1 MSSPWTRWI
10 PAALVPVVAVAGVV
24 LVPMAADATPTLP
37 EKSPEQ
43 VLEFIA
49 GSADAQYSGT
59 VEQDSELGLPDLS
72 SLGSGYGGDGATGSA
87 ISAALELLTGANSA
101 RVFVGGPDTSR
112 IQVTDTL
119 AERVVIRNGAEAWT
133 YDSESN
139 AVQHVPAA
147 GSARPDTGVTETPA
161 EVATKLIAAIDS
173 STSVTVTDTA
183 RVAGRPVYQ
192 LVLTPTDDATLVGSV
207 ILSVDSESGLPLD
220 VRIFAA
226 GQTDPAF
233 SVGFS
238 SIDFGTP
245 DASLFTFTPP
255 AGATVDES
263 TVDSDNSGTKP
274 KNDDKAGPEVYGTGW
289 SSIVELPAGS
299 ATDGGATDTGDSAT
313 SGLLDQVLTPVS
325 DGRALETSLVS
336 VLLTTDGRVFVG
348 AVSLDQLQA
357 AAAQ

>member
-1 MSSPWTRWI
+1 MPSPWTRWI
-10 PAALVPVVAVAGVV
+10 PAALVPVVAIAGVV
-24 LVPMAADATPTLP
+24 LVPMAADATPTLS

-59 VEQDSELGLPDLS
+59 VEQDSQLGLPDLS
-72 SLGSGYGGDGATGSA
+72 SLGSGYRGENATDPS
-87 ISAALELLTGANSA
+87 ISAALDLLTGANSA

-139 AVQHVPAA
+139 AVQHVTAA
-147 GSARPDTGVTETPA
+147 GGARPDTGVTETPA
-161 EVATKLIAAIDS
+161 EIATKLIAAIDS
-173 STSVTVTDTA
+173 STSVTVSETA

-238 SIDFGTP
+238 SIEFGAP
-245 DASLFTFTPP
+245 DAGLFTFTPP
-255 AGATVDES
+255 AGATVDER
-263 TVDSDNSGTKP
+263 TIDLDSGTKP
-274 KNDDKAGPEVYGTGW
+274 EKEDAAKPEVSGAGW

-299 ATDGGATDTGDSAT
+299 ATDGGVGDTGEST
-313 SGLLDQVLTPVS
+313 PSGLLDQILTPVS